1 MKPLFIGI
9 LLFLIWSSL
18 STWYYVCHVNDFCD
32 GPEVSQEVSKLETQ
46 PETDSA
52 AVAETEP
59 AEEITPLLPE
69 NLIIHFSYNRSDF
82 KSAEEISRFLS
93 ECKAY
98 LEKEPGSMLN
108 ITGHADA
115 TGTETYNQAL
125 GMKRAESVKSYFV
138 GQGIPAEKIETS
150 SMGESVPVADNATP
164 QGKAKNRRTEIFIKN
179 Q

>member
-1 MKPLFIGI
+1 MRPLFIGI

-32 GPEVSQEVSKLETQ
+32 GLEVSQQVSETETQ
-46 PETDSA
+46 PETDST
-52 AVAETEP
+52 AVAEAEP
-59 AEEITPLLPE
+59 AEEITPLPPE
-69 NLIIHFSYNRSDF
+69 NLIINFADNRSDF
-82 KSAEEISRFLS
+82 KSVEEISRFLS

-98 LEKEPGSMLN
+98 LEKEPGTMLN

-115 TGTETYNQAL
+115 TGTATYNQAL
-125 GMKRAESVKSYFV
+125 GMRRAESVKSYFV
-138 GQGIPAEKIETS
+138 GQGIPAEIIETS
-150 SMGESVPVADNATP
+150 SMGESEPVADNATP